1 MPLQHTILFAVSE
14 AAPLV
19 RTGGLADV
27 ANGLPRALHAAGHDV
42 RIVLPAYPDVASGVP
57 QQRIVGQA
65 NVALGTATIR
75 QGLMPDSNVPVLT
88 VDHACFSARKG
99 SPYCD
104 ENGRDWADNASRFAL
119 FAQVATAI
127 AMGRAGLDWRPDLV
141 HCNDWQTGLI
151 PAYLSE
157 EVDRPA
163 TLFTVHNLRYQGI
176 YSRETFDT
184 LKLPAHWWDMEKL
197 EFHGDFSFMK
207 GGLVFADR
215 INTVSPSY
223 ASEIQTPE
231 FGCGLDGLMQHRA
244 EDMWGILNGIDT
256 AFWDPSQS
264 PHLAHHYDTWNLV
277 AKRANKR
284 DLQRELGLS
293 PDPDSLLLVLAAR
306 LDEQKGIDLVIDALR
321 NSPGLNCQLAVMGHG
336 SNPLVEDLLELADA
350 QPDRIAVRLGF
361 DQGFSHRLFA
371 GGDAFLMPSRFE
383 PCGLTQMFALRFGTL
398 PIAHRVGGISDTV
411 FDNASGHARSNG
423 FTIRNLT
430 GRAVATAIERAIHC
444 YRNEPIRWARLQQ
457 NGMGWEFSWRR
468 SARGYL
474 ACYAETLAVNNHRKR
489 QGFRPQLVHG

>member
-14 AAPLV
+14 AAPLI

-42 RIVLPAYPDVASGVP
+42 RIVIPAYPDVASGVP

-65 NVALGTATIR
+65 SVPLGTATIR

-88 VDHACFSARKG
+88 VDHGSLSARRG
-99 SPYCD
+99 SPYAD
-104 ENGRDWADNASRFAL
+104 ERGQDWADNASRFAL
-119 FAQVATAI
+119 FSQVVTEI
-127 AMGRAGLDWRPDLV
+127 AMGRTGLDWRPDLV
-141 HCNDWQTGLI
+141 HCNDWQTGLV
-151 PAYLSE
+151 PAYLSR

-163 TLFTVHNLRYQGI
+163 TLFTVHNLRYQGVFD
-176 YSRETFDT
+176 RATFD
-184 LKLPAHWWDMEKL
+184 LLQLPESWWDMEKL
-197 EFHGDFSFMK
+197 EFHGNFSFMK

-223 ASEIQTPE
+223 AAEIQTTE
-231 FGCGLDGLMQHRA
+231 FGCGLEGLLRHRA
-244 EDMWGILNGIDT
+244 EDMWGILNGVDT
-256 AFWDPSQS
+256 NLWDPAQS
-264 PHLAHHYDTWNLV
+264 PHLAHHYDAWNLI
-277 AKRANKR
+277 AKQANKR
-284 DLQRELGLS
+284 DLQRELGLK
-293 PDPDSLLLVLAAR
+293 PDPDALLVVLAAR
-306 LDEQKGIDLVIDALR
+306 LDAQKGIDR
-321 NSPGLNCQLAVMGHG
+321 ENPGINCQLAVMGHG
-336 SNPLVEDLLELADA
+336 SDPLAATLQELAA
-350 QPDRIAVRLGF
+350 QQSDRVAVRLGF
-361 DQGFSHRLFA
+361 DQAFSHRLFA

-423 FTIRNLT
+423 FAIRKLNSESVANALS
-430 GRAVATAIERAIHC
+430 RAAHC
-444 YRNEPIRWARLQQ
+444 FGHEPIRWARLQQ

-474 ACYAETLAVNNHRKR
+474 ACYAETLAANNHRKH